1 MYEKY
6 RLYKNYAII
15 GIISVLLLGFLPFV
29 GSEVGLAFVLPTT
42 TAGWIV
48 YITTKTIIAAA
59 NILILYC
66 FVNQGKFNIRN
77 DERYIAALTKLGEIS
92 PEKKPIP
99 LSPAQHYRRVFG
111 AKGTTLFIT
120 SILGTVALTQA
131 ILTFDANT
139 FLTYLFTL
147 VVGLIFGALQM
158 EGEEVF
164 WTEEF
169 PQYVDYLIMQNAAT
183 LPPKEEQTNEAPNN

>member
-48 YITTKTIIAAA
+48 YITTKVIVAAA

-66 FVNQGKFNIRN
+66 FVNQGKFNVRN
-77 DERYIAALTKLGEIS
+77 DERYLAALAKLGEIS

-111 AKGTTLFIT
+111 AKGTTLFVT
-120 SILGTVALTQA
+120 SILGTMALTQA

-169 PQYVDYLIMQNAAT
+169 PQYVDYLLM
-183 LPPKEEQTNEAPNN
+183 

>member
-59 NILILYC
+59 NFLILYC
-66 FVNQGKFNIRN
+66 FVN
-77 DERYIAALTKLGEIS
+77 
-92 PEKKPIP
+92 
-99 LSPAQHYRRVFG
+99 
-111 AKGTTLFIT
+111 
-120 SILGTVALTQA
+120 
-131 ILTFDANT
+131 
-139 FLTYLFTL
+139 
-147 VVGLIFGALQM
+147 
-158 EGEEVF
+158 
-164 WTEEF
+164 
-169 PQYVDYLIMQNAAT
+169 
-183 LPPKEEQTNEAPNN
+183 

>member
-15 GIISVLLLGFLPFV
+15 GIISVLLLGFLPFI

-42 TAGWIV
+42 AAGWIV
-48 YITTKTIIAAA
+48 YITTKLIVATA
-59 NILILYC
+59 NILIFYC
-66 FVNQGKFNIRN
+66 FINQGKFNIRN
-77 DERYIAALTKLGEIS
+77 DERYIAALQKLGEIS
-92 PEKKPIP
+92 PESKPIP
-99 LSPAQHYRRVFG
+99 LSPIQHYRRVYR

-120 SILGTVALTQA
+120 SILGSMALTQA
-131 ILTFDANT
+131 ILSFDANT

-147 VVGLIFGALQM
+147 IAGLIAGALQM
-158 EGEEVF
+158 ESEEVF

-169 PQYVDYLIMQNAAT
+169 PQYVDYLIM
-183 LPPKEEQTNEAPNN
+183 